1 VIKPIFIGINAG
13 EIEAITSTITLIE
26 VLVHPFRNKNETLV
40 EKYRDILLYAE
51 GLTTFEINHKISEMS
66 SRLRAKYTI
75 KTPDAIQIATGVLY
89 GAAKYLTNDLD
100 LKKIEEIE
108 VLVLDDFL

>member
-1 VIKPIFIGINAG
+1 MGLVDELRNLRVCIDTAPFIYF
-13 EIEAITSTITLIE
+13 IEE
-26 VLVHPFRNKNETLV
+26 
-40 EKYRDILLYAE
+40 YRDILLYAE

-100 LKKIEEIE
+100 LKKIEEIK